1 MEVVGKR
8 SLDIR
13 TKVRKNRTIESTGLS
28 ILHQKSRMD
37 YTKLEAW
44 QLARQLTNEIYDLL
58 IAFPKEE
65 SFGLCD
71 QMRRAAVSVPANI
84 AEGCGRQSMRDALRF
99 WYIARGSLF
108 ELETHCY
115 LSFDRQ
121 YIDES
126 HFQHV
131 FGTIQSCKR
140 LLNGL
145 IRFYAVRIS

>member
-8 SLDIR
+8 WLDIG
-13 TKVRKNRTIESTGLS
+13 TKVRENRTIESSGLS

-37 YTKLEAW
+37 YTKFEAW
-44 QLARQLTNEIYDLL
+44 QSARQLTNEIYDLL
-58 IAFPKEE
+58 MVFPKEE

-84 AEGCGRQSMRDALRF
+84 AEGCGRQSLRDALRF
-99 WYIARGSLF
+99 WHIARGSLF

-115 LSFDRQ
+115 LSFDRR

-131 FGTIQSCKR
+131 FETIQSCKR

-145 IRFYAVRIS
+145 IRFYAVKIS